1 MTEFIETAFLSRKN
15 SDGVQPALGLYSVES
30 VFILSVM
37 LLFSSVSSSP
47 FSINISS
54 FFVFLFFGKG
64 KGLYA
69 QSVHSLNFMYP
80 NTLLLT
86 FLLCAWVTSYSLSLS
101 LLFSASFPFSKLPC
115 SLFRLSLQMLTHP
128 SCILL
133 VLSSSIQSTRSQT
146 LLWDGRRPHG
156 LCSGPAFLLKKL
168 CVGDDCPPEGCPLSM
183 GSLGVETLRALP
195 SLWGG
200 SAADPC
206 GVWETCRPLS
216 WSQQVR

>member
-1 MTEFIETAFLSRKN
+1 MAEFIETAFLSRKN

-30 VFILSVM
+30 VLVLSVM
-37 LLFSSVSSSP
+37 PLCSSASSSP

-69 QSVHSLNFMYP
+69 QSVHSLNFMLSKHP
-80 NTLLLT
+80 PFNLPS
-86 FLLCAWVTSYSLSLS
+86 LCLGYYLQSLS

-115 SLFRLSLQMLTHP
+115 YLFRLSLQMLTHP

-133 VLSSSIQSTRSQT
+133 VLSSSIQGTRSQT
-146 LLWDGRRPHG
+146 LLWDGRRPRG
-156 LCSGPAFLLKKL
+156 LCFGPAFLLRKL
-168 CVGDDCPPEGCPLSM
+168 CVGDDCPPKGCPLSM
-183 GSLGVETLRALP
+183 GNLGVGTLRAPP

-206 GVWETCRPLS
+206 GAWETCRPLS